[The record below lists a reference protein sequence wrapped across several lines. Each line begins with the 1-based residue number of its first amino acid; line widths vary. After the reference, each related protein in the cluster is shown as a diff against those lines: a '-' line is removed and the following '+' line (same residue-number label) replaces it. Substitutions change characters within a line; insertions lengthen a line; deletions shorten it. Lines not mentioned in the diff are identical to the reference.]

1 MTDSE
6 HQADARR
13 MTAEEMTA
21 LVKTMA
27 ELVLALNSFIVAA
40 ETLFPTIK
48 RDLPWRHP
56 HVGDIP
62 TPKSG

>member
-1 MTDSE
+1 MMDNE
-6 HQADARR
+6 RRVDAQR

-48 RDLPWRHP
+48 RDLPWHHP
-56 HVGDIP
+56 RVGDIP

>member
-1 MTDSE
+1 ML
-6 HQADARR
+6 DAMSHDDLQR

-48 RDLPWRHP
+48 RDLRSRIPR
-56 HVGDIP
+56 VGDFP